1 MKINNLIRTWKQ
13 VFSKPK
19 SILVF
24 LISSIL
30 FYSLNVLILNFSNLK
45 NNFSTLGSLGTLQLF
60 LNLAIGFKSSVS
72 LMSFLTIIIISILFG
87 ILLSLM
93 VYKSSLNMKLDKSRN
108 GFLSG
113 IAIFF
118 AALVPGCAA
127 CGIGLISIFGLGS
140 AFITFLPYDGLE
152 FSIAAIFL
160 MAFAIIKTT
169 NTLYS
174 CSVKN
179 LD

>member
-1 MKINNLIRTWKQ
+1 MKTLRD

-19 SILVF
+19 SIFIF
-24 LISSIL
+24 LISSLI

-45 NNFSTLGSLGTLQLF
+45 NNLSNLGFSGIIQLF
-60 LNLAIGFKSSVS
+60 INLAIGFRSSIS
-72 LMSFLTIIIISILFG
+72 LASYITIIIISILFG
-87 ILLSLM
+87 ILLALM
-93 VYKSSLNMKLDKSRN
+93 IYKTSLNLKMDESKN
-108 GFLSG
+108 GLISG

-127 CGIGLISIFGLGS
+127 CGIGLISILGLGS

-160 MAFAIIKTT
+160 MVFAIIKTT

-174 CSVKN
+174 CSINKRK
-179 LD
+179 